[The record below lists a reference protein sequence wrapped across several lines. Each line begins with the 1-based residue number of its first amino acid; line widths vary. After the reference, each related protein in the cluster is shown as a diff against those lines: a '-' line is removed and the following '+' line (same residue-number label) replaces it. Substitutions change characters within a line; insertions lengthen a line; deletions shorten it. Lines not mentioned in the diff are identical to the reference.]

1 MNKLICTLLLATIA
15 LAACEPTD
23 SVELADDEMNLDH
36 NAIEAYHDE
45 NPTAIFDRS
54 EKGFPE
60 AEYTDEDY
68 AELFD
73 RPEKGFPNAED
84 SNEPLPL
91 GIRIDCEMFGDCP

>member
-1 MNKLICTLLLATIA
+1 MNKLICTLLLSTIA
-15 LAACEPTD
+15 LATCESTD
-23 SVELADDEMNLDH
+23 SDEYADDEMSLES
-36 NAIEAYHDE
+36 NAIQAYHDE
-45 NPTAIFDRS
+45 NQAATFDRP
-54 EKGFPE
+54 EKGFPD

-73 RPEKGFPNAED
+73 RPEKGFPDAED